1 MHYFIELLLYCFK
14 TLTSKELADIIQ
26 YIAGE
31 NKIEINDFNVI
42 FNAALKLL
50 FKDEKIVKVSTQKYS
65 SYQLSRK
72 GYISMKKIISDCT
85 RTWVCDRIRVE
96 IMYFDFYKSSHS

>member
-72 GYISMKKIISDCT
+72 VMELGCMLFKKAI
-85 RTWVCDRIRVE
+85 
-96 IMYFDFYKSSHS
+96 DFYTFFMIK